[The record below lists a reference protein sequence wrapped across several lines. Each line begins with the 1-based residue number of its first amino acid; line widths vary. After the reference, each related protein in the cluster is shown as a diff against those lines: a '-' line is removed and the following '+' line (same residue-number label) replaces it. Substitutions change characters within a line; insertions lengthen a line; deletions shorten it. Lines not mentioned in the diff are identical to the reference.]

1 MTLRKNGR
9 GVIAASVR
17 RASLTAAILVVGA
30 QGVLAQSVVVQGNR
44 RVEADTIRSYFSGRG
59 AGDVQQVRQEML
71 ASGLFSDVRINSR
84 GGQIVVSVVE
94 NNVINRVFFEGNR
107 QIQREVLESEVQTKS
122 RGPYNA
128 AVVDADVRRIL
139 ELYRR
144 SGRGLANVTPRVVD
158 LPNGRIDVVFTVVE
172 GDKTGVKEINFVGNN
187 VYSASRL
194 RGLMTTTESNFLSW
208 LKTND
213 IYDADRIAA
222 DLELIRRF
230 YLKNG
235 YADFRIVSSDATFDA
250 SRGGYLVTITVDEG
264 PQYRVGSV
272 EIDSRIR
279 DVDSDTLR
287 RQVRTGTGDVYN
299 AEAVE
304 RSLVGITTEV
314 ARRGYA
320 FAQVRPSGQRDPAS
334 RTISV
339 AYVVEQG
346 PRVYVERVNI
356 RGNTRTRDYVVRRE
370 LDLGEGDAYNKVLI
384 DRAEK
389 RLNNLGFF
397 KRVRITNEPGSG
409 PDRVVINV
417 DVEDQPTGQFSIAGG
432 YSTSDGFIGE
442 IALSESNF
450 LGRGQFVRIAGS
462 TGERSQ
468 GIDFNFTE
476 PYFLGQRMA
485 AGFDLFSKFSDNTRF
500 SRYENRM
507 TGGQLRL
514 TLPFTDEFSVT
525 TRYSLFQQ
533 EVKIPNTVS
542 QPFNDCSVPIPTYTN
557 LNPLDGQPGAGAPTF
572 PTCAFDGEASVALK
586 ESAGRTITS
595 LVGLTFAYNSL
606 DNNANPKN
614 GLYAELRPDVAG
626 VGGDSRYLRLT
637 GDARYYYEVFD
648 DVVGVARVQGGHIS
662 AFGGKDLRIV
672 DHFFMGPNLVRG
684 FAPSGIGPRDRNGD
698 SSSNALGGTTYFGG
712 SLEVQFPIYGL
723 PREFGL
729 RGAVFADAGTVFG
742 YKGRTSFDLNGNGI
756 FEGVGGACSVNVA
769 RVQPECVDLLDKKT
783 IRSSIGASLLWQSPL
798 GPIRFDWAYALSK
811 ATGDRTQAFRFSGG
825 TRF

>member
-1 MTLRKNGR
+1 MTLRNHGR
-9 GVIAASVR
+9 GVFAASVR

-30 QGVLAQSVVVQGNR
+30 QGVLAQSIVVQGNR

-59 AGDVQQVRQEML
+59 AGDIQQVRQEML
-71 ASGLFSDVRINSR
+71 ASGMFSDVRINRR
-84 GGQIVVSVVE
+84 GGQVVVSVVE

-107 QIQREVLESEVQTKS
+107 QIQREVLETEVQTRS

-158 LPNGRIDVVFTVVE
+158 LPNGRIDVVFTIVE
-172 GDKTGVKEINFVGNN
+172 GDKTGVKEIAFVGNN

-208 LKTND
+208 LKTTD

-250 SRGGYLVTITVDEG
+250 ARGGYIVTITVDEG
-264 PQYRVGSV
+264 PQYRVGAV
-272 EIDSRIR
+272 DIDSRLR

-320 FAQVRPSGQRDPAS
+320 FAQVRPSGQRDPAT

-370 LDLGEGDAYNKVLI
+370 LELGEGDAYNKVLI

-397 KRVRITNEPGSG
+397 KRVRITNEPGSS

-432 YSTSDGFIGE
+432 YSTADGFIGE

-462 TGERSQ
+462 TGQRSQ

-525 TRYSLFQQ
+525 GRYSLFQQ

-542 QPFNDCSVPIPTYTN
+542 QPFNDCSVPIPTYTA

-572 PTCAFDGEASVALK
+572 PNCAFDGEASVALK

-595 LVGLTFAYNSL
+595 LVGLTLAYNSL
-606 DNNANPKN
+606 DSNINPKN
-614 GLYAELRPDVAG
+614 GLFAELRPDVAG
-626 VGGDSRYLRLT
+626 VGGDSRYLRVT
-637 GDARYYYEVFD
+637 GDARYYYEMFD
-648 DVVGVARVQGGHIS
+648 DIVGIARVQGGHIS
-662 AFGGKDLRIV
+662 GFGGKDLRIV

-698 SSSNALGGTTYFGG
+698 SGSNALGGTTYFGG
-712 SLEVQFPIYGL
+712 SLEVQFPIFGL

-729 RGAVFADAGTVFG
+729 RGALFADAGSVFG

-783 IRSSIGASLLWQSPL
+783 IRSSLGASLLWQSPL
-798 GPIRFDWAYALSK
+798 GPIRFDWAYALTK